1 MLRAYATQK
10 SVVCGVLALLW
21 IWFLWVYIA
30 QPAGV
35 SISPQLLVVCRK
47 TDEDMHRWR
56 DTLISTS

>member
-35 SISPQLLVVCRK
+35 SI
-47 TDEDMHRWR
+47 
-56 DTLISTS
+56 ISTTGGVSQD